1 LQLLIC
7 VNGIISSEQRTPL
20 SVNFTYVPLSCQPAE
35 RDGAFDTGAES
46 SLCLPECSGIE
57 SRDAAVHTQD
67 DCLAID
73 DELLLAVLQ
82 SGFNDPGEA
91 LRPIVPAASNQPH
104 PIAIALNTQAVAIE
118 LDPRE
123 AIPDRKNLGSGSGNA
138 KLK

>member
-1 LQLLIC
+1 LIC

-82 SGFNDPGEA
+82 RSLNDPGEA
-91 LRPIVPAASNQPH
+91 LCPIVSASGNQPH
-104 PIAIALNTQAVAIE
+104 PITVALHAQAVAIE
-118 LDPRE
+118 LDLVKPFRTG
-123 AIPDRKNLGSGSGNA
+123 RNLGSGSGNA

>member
-91 LRPIVPAASNQPH
+91 SSNR
-104 PIAIALNTQAVAIE
+104 TR
-118 LDPRE
+118 RE
-123 AIPDRKNLGSGSGNA
+123 
-138 KLK
+138 